1 MRQWYELNEI
11 NHDLLKFAV
20 LIAKYNNQ
28 FIIINNEKRG
38 GWEVPGGTREIG
50 ETILHTASRELYEE
64 TGAVRFELTPFGIY
78 QLNGS
83 FGMVFFAE
91 VEEMSTLPGFEI
103 EEIKFEDDLPEG
115 MNFGDLYYSSYDRW
129 NERKDKRLEKYAIDI
144 KNLDEVNEIVI
155 LV

>member
-11 NHDLLKFAV
+11 NHEILEFAV

-50 ETILHTASRELYEE
+50 ETILYTASRELYEE
-64 TGAVRFELTPFGIY
+64 TGAVRFELMPFGIY

-91 VEEMSTLPGFEI
+91 VEEMNTLPGFEI
-103 EEIKFEDDLPEG
+103 EEIKFEDVLPEG
-115 MNFGDLYYSSYDRW
+115 MNFGDLYYSFYDRW

-155 LV
+155 

>member
-11 NHDLLKFAV
+11 KHEILKFTV

-38 GWEVPGGTREIG
+38 GWEIPGGTREIG
-50 ETILHTASRELYEE
+50 ETILYTASRELYEE

-103 EEIKFEDDLPEG
+103 EVIKFEDALPEG
-115 MNFGDLYYSSYDRW
+115 MNFGDLYYSFYDRW

-144 KNLDEVNEIVI
+144 RNLDEVNEIFI